1 MKVQFEAEI
10 SEYNFDTGDMRLER
24 SPYTKVGKL
33 PLATT
38 VDVYLPVPEFRD
50 STFKRG
56 KRYIVTVEEVPE

>member
-10 SEYNFDTGDMRLER
+10 SEYNFDNGDMRLER
-24 SPYTKVGKL
+24 SPYTKVGDST
-33 PLATT
+33 LATT